1 MVTLY
6 SLKSLGFGHS
16 TFATTFGSKTKRFI
30 VGDLKPSRISLQNQL
45 LYRPIGTEISENQHN
60 FTVNYLINSCGLSP
74 EGAISAS
81 KWVELHSPE
90 RADSVLALLRS
101 HGFSETQI
109 SKLVRSR
116 PQLLLANPEKTLLP
130 KLEFFRSLGVSRQDL
145 AQTLAFNPKLLSRS
159 LKKQIIPTYDFLRSI
174 VSEKKLVAIFK
185 HNSCIFVESN
195 CNVVENIGFL
205 RELGMPQSCISML
218 LAHFTTVLMVSPEKF
233 GLLVSEVKEMGFNLE
248 KSTSVNALRA
258 LCGKNKL
265 IWNRSREVFR
275 RWGWSEDDVLS
286 AFRKNPQFM
295 IVSEKKLLQAM
306 ELLVN
311 EMGWPSEMIAKY
323 PVVLSLSL
331 ERRLIPRCLVV
342 KVLLSKGLI
351 NENLNMGSVL
361 LPPEKQ
367 FIERFVTKYL
377 KQVPQ
382 LLSMYQGKVDVE
394 DVRS

>member
-45 LYRPIGTEISENQHN
+45 LYRPIATEISENQHN

-81 KWVELHSPE
+81 KWVELQSPE

-130 KLEFFRSLGVSRQDL
+130 KLEFFLSLGVSRQDL

-248 KSTSVNALRA
+248 KSTSVNALRS

-351 NENLNMGSVL
+351 NENLNLGSVL

-382 LLSMYQGKVDVE
+382 LLSMYQRKVDVE